1 MDAQEQRILGPID
14 DPDPLPQ
21 IGDLLLG
28 NGLTGSVDGG
38 TNHHRIE
45 AQQMEQVVHSQRDL
59 KIEIALAF
67 SRAGDRSPIYP
78 TMPRVD
84 HDSVQSLH
92 GHHF

>member
-38 TNHHRIE
+38 IGGTNHHRIE

-67 SRAGDRSPIYP
+67 SRAGYCHSFSCSSRLPRERS
-78 TMPRVD
+78 
-84 HDSVQSLH
+84 
-92 GHHF
+92 GG